1 MQSLGPLVEVGCGC
15 GYWARLLRERGVDV
29 VAFDHKLPPEDE
41 RWTELK
47 QGGPEVLAAPEY
59 GARALVLCYPDDF
72 EDSEESMVRG
82 DIFFREPFCTENP
95 DRLGTNA
102 GKAETKGGFC
112 RQRTACAPTRG
123 TLSCTS
129 ARC

>member
-47 QGGPEVLAAPEY
+47 QGGPEVLAAKEY

-82 DIFFREPFCTENP
+82 DVFFREPFCTEN
-95 DRLGTNA
+95 L
-102 GKAETKGGFC
+102 
-112 RQRTACAPTRG
+112 RQ
-123 TLSCTS
+123 
-129 ARC
+129 ARDKRRKS